1 MTRSRKRKLSRVRAR
16 WAGVPL
22 LTAISTALAQQAP
35 QPQAA
40 QSTARLRE
48 IIVTATKRAET
59 LQTVPMAITA
69 LDGRKITQLHIQ
81 DFDDYAKLLPSVS
94 FQAQAP
100 GFEHPLIRGVSSD
113 SNANHSGPQ
122 PTVGVYLD
130 NQPITTIQGALDLHL
145 YDIARIEELS
155 GPQGTLY
162 GASSEAGTI
171 RIITNRPVLDEL
183 SAAYDLDGNYV
194 AHGGPGGTVEGYV
207 NLPIGH
213 RAAVRLVAWK
223 QHEAGYIDN
232 VLATR
237 NYAGN
242 GVTISN
248 ASVAGSH
255 YNDVDITGARAALR
269 VDLDD
274 SWTVTPVVI
283 AQDEKTNGVFGYIP
297 SLGDLKTERFTPD
310 DSDDRFVDSALTI
323 EGKIHDFDITYSG
336 AYLKRDTHVHTDY
349 SDYTLS
355 YQSSPS
361 YTSLWVGPGGSK
373 IDPTQRE
380 INRGHY
386 EMVSNELR
394 FTTPASYPLRA
405 VGGIFYQRQ
414 QHQIESDF
422 VIPGIDPTYTVTGWP
437 NTWWLTE
444 EMRVDRDQA
453 AYTQLSYDLTRRITV
468 RAGIRHFIYEN
479 TLEGF
484 TGYGPGNPLGMPNGP
499 GESASTCVTPGVYGA
514 PCLSFDQGTSG
525 TGNTY
530 KLNAEY
536 KFDPSKLVY
545 VTWSTGFRPGGV
557 NRAGNL
563 PAYQP
568 DYLTNVELGWKM
580 TFDKVFRW
588 NGAIFHED
596 WRDFQF
602 QFLGANSLTRIANA
616 GAARILGLESQLEW
630 AVTHKLMLGTGFTVM
645 NPQLR
650 GNYCDRLNA
659 DGSPMTSN
667 PCYKPNPSGG
677 SPIPYAPLAP
687 DGQQL
692 PSTSKF
698 KGNISARYD
707 FPLGAWRGFAQGV
720 LMYQSQEWAD
730 LRTKQRAQIGVQPGF
745 STLDLSFGGVRGDS
759 RLTLYIT
766 NVFDNRGQIFR
777 YTSCGGCYNVAAYAV
792 PTQPRTVGIRFGQDF

>member
-1 MTRSRKRKLSRVRAR
+1 MTRSRKRKLRRARAR

-22 LTAISTALAQQAP
+22 ITAISTAIAQQPAP
-35 QPQAA
+35 QAGNGLQ
-40 QSTARLRE
+40 E
-48 IIVTATKRAET
+48 IVVTATKRAES
-59 LQTVPMAITA
+59 LQSVPMAITA
-69 LDGRKITQLHIQ
+69 IDSSKIDQLHVQ
-81 DFDDYAKLLPSVS
+81 DFDDYVKLLPSVS
-94 FQAQAP
+94 YQAQAP
-100 GFEHPLIRGVSSD
+100 GFEHALIRGVSSD

-122 PTVGVYLD
+122 PTVGIYLD
-130 NQPITTIQGALDLHL
+130 NQPITTIQGALDLHM
-145 YDIARIEELS
+145 YDIARVEELS

-171 RIITNRPVLDEL
+171 RIITNKPVLNTF

-194 AHGGPGGTVEGYV
+194 DHGGPGGTAEGYV
-207 NLPIGH
+207 NLPVG
-213 RAAVRLVAWK
+213 RSAALRVVAWK
-223 QHEAGYIDN
+223 QHKAGYIN
-232 VLATR
+232 NIPANRTYPL
-237 NYAGN
+237 N
-242 GVTISN
+242 GVTVSN
-248 ASVAGSH
+248 AAVAGNH
-255 YNDVDITGARAALR
+255 YNDVDVTGARAALK

-274 SWTVTPVVI
+274 NWTVSPVVI

-297 SLGDLKTERFTPD
+297 SLGDLNTERFTPD
-310 DSDDRFVDSALTI
+310 DSDDRFVDSALTV
-323 EGKIHDFDITYSG
+323 EGKVHDFDITYTG
-336 AYLKRDTHVHTDY
+336 AYIKRNTHVHTDY
-349 SDYTLS
+349 SDYTLA
-355 YQSSPS
+355 YQGSAS
-361 YTSLWVGPGGSK
+361 YTSLWVGPNGAK

-394 FTTPASYPLRA
+394 FTTPVDYPLRA

-453 AYTQLSYDLTRRITV
+453 AYTELTYDLSSRFTFTG
-468 RAGIRHFIYEN
+468 GIRHFVYEN

-484 TGYGPGNPLGMPNGP
+484 TGYGPTNPLGPP
-499 GESASTCVTPGVYGA
+499 GQAAPTCVTPGVYGA

-530 KLNAEY
+530 KLNLDY
-536 KFDPSKLVY
+536 KLAPAKLVY

-563 PAYQP
+563 PPYKP
-568 DYLTNVELGWKM
+568 DYLTNVELGWKF
-580 TFDKVFRW
+580 TFAHVFRW

-602 QFLGANSLTRIANA
+602 QFLGSNSLTRIANA
-616 GAARILGLESQLEW
+616 GVARIVGLESELGW
-630 AVTHKLMLGTGFTVM
+630 AATRNLMLTAGFTIM
-645 NPQLR
+645 NPELK
-650 GNYCDRLNA
+650 GNYCDRLNP

-667 PCYKPNPSGG
+667 PCYKPSRTPGL
-677 SPIPYAPLAP
+677 PPTPYVPLAP

-692 PSTSKF
+692 PSTSKV
-698 KGNISARYD
+698 KGNMTARYT
-707 FPLGAWRGFAQGV
+707 FPLGDWQGHAQGA

-730 LRTKQRAQIGVQPGF
+730 LRTAQREEIGAQPGF
-745 STLDLSFGGVRGDS
+745 ATFDLSFGGSHGDS
-759 RLTLYIT
+759 RVELYVT
-766 NVFDNRGQIFR
+766 NLLDKRGQIFR
-777 YTSCGGCYNVAAYAV
+777 YTSCGSCYKVAAYAV
-792 PTQPRTVGIRFGQDF
+792 PTQPRTIGIRFGQDF